1 MPTNPPSSTDIEKNV
16 YNDVEAEAISL
27 VRKEKATWETGTA
40 FVTDKVAFQMRNLI
54 KQCRKNYW
62 SVYDVPNDS
71 VSGRKKTW
79 VPLTE
84 SAVEAAVKNIDLDT
98 KDINFRAKHA
108 KAIGLTAL
116 VRAIVKKKLD
126 EIYFGEI
133 LDKALRTMAID
144 GTVVFKTY
152 EEYDNLLKKKTLRIQ
167 IVDLLNFYIDP
178 TVESIQDADA
188 VIERAVLT
196 PDEFKM
202 MSGWIN
208 KDKIT
213 PQKNINRYDGEVGGY
228 GGSTTTSGETPYVE
242 VYERWGKMPKSLIT
256 GKRED
261 ENTYIDG
268 HIVVSGLSS
277 GGMCHLIEEN
287 KKGIKPYEEAWYTR
301 IQGRWYGKGIA
312 EKLLYLQLWLNTI
325 VNIRINRAFVS
336 QLGIFKIKRNAG
348 ITPQSLSRLSANGA
362 VLVESMDDIQ
372 QMVVQEASAA
382 SYKDEEDI
390 QTWANRVTSAFELVT
405 GESLPGS
412 TSATVGALQSRA
424 AQSGFTIVKDG
435 VGFFLQR
442 WLKRH
447 AIPILMKDLKGGD
460 PLRITGE
467 AEELREL
474 DERIVNHQ
482 MAELLDDRLKA
493 ISAGDISMMFTE
505 EMVMKERE
513 RALAKLR
520 ASGRDRFIDLVHDID
535 PTEFDVQVYI
545 TNEELDKGVLAQN
558 LTQLL
563 QVVSAIPQMNGYI
576 EPIVRQTID
585 LMGLDTAQMKRT
597 ETPMQLPTMGSGMQG
612 MMGMG
617 AQGGVMG
624 GMNMMGSQPG
634 VNMETSEMEQMMKA
648 NTRNR

>member
-1 MPTNPPSSTDIEKNV
+1 MPTNPPTSSDLEKNTKP
-16 YNDVEAEAISL
+16 YYDVEAQAISL
-27 VRKEKATWETGTA
+27 VRREKSTWETGTA

-54 KQCRKNYW
+54 KQLRKNYW
-62 SVYDVPNDS
+62 SIYDVPNDS

-84 SAVEAAVKNIDLDT
+84 AAVESAVKNIDLDT

-108 KAIGLTAL
+108 KAIGMTAL

-133 LDKALRTMAID
+133 LDKSLRTLAID
-144 GTVVFKTY
+144 GTVVWKTY
-152 EEYDNLLKKKTLRIQ
+152 EEYDELLQKKTMRIQ
-167 IVDLLNFYIDP
+167 VVDLLNFYIDP
-178 TVESIQDADA
+178 TVESIQEADA
-188 VIERAVLT
+188 IIERAVLT
-196 PDEFKM
+196 PDEFKRM
-202 MSGWIN
+202 TGWMN
-208 KDKIT
+208 KDRIT
-213 PQKNINRYDGEVGGY
+213 PQTNINRYDGEVGGY

-242 VYERWGKMPKSLIT
+242 VFERWGKMPKALIT
-256 GKRED
+256 GKQED
-261 ENTYIDG
+261 AQTYING
-268 HIVVSGLSS
+268 HIVISGITS
-277 GGMCHLIEEN
+277 GGVCHLIEEN
-287 KKGIKPYEEAWYTR
+287 KKGLKPYEEAWYTR

-312 EKLLYLQLWLNTI
+312 EKLLYLQLWLNTV
-325 VNIRINRAFVS
+325 VNIRINRSFVS

-372 QMVVQEASAA
+372 QMVVQEASSA

-390 QTWANRVTSAFELVT
+390 QSWANKVTSAFEMVT
-405 GESLPGS
+405 GEPLPAS

-424 AQSGFTIVKDG
+424 AQSGFTIIKDG
-435 VGFFLQR
+435 VGYFLQR

-474 DERIVNHQ
+474 DERVVNFQ
-482 MAELLDDRLKA
+482 MADLLDERIKKLKA
-493 ISAGDISMMFTE
+493 GDLTQAFTS
-505 EMVMKERE
+505 EMVLQERE

-545 TNEELDKGVLAQN
+545 TNEEFDKGILAQN

-563 QVVSAIPQMNGYI
+563 QVVGNIPSMQGYI
-576 EPIVRQTID
+576 EPIIRQTID
-585 LMGLDTAQMKRT
+585 LMGLDTAQMKKT
-597 ETPMQLPTMGSGMQG
+597 ETPMQLPTMGAAPQTQQAPGTPPNTPP
-612 MMGMG
+612 GMG
-617 AQGGVMG
+617 T
-624 GMNMMGSQPG
+624 QPN
-634 VNMETSEMEQMMKA
+634 VNMEQSPMAQMMRA
-648 NTRNR
+648 NTQNR